1 MVVVNDKANGN
12 PHVGA
17 GSHARP
23 REGGVSE
30 HRGRA
35 CPARALRPHNVVKAN
50 TALNDTLTD
59 GRRMHR
65 PYRNCHPAIRDC
77 PYAWWWFVL

>member
-1 MVVVNDKANGN
+1 MPAQGKGACPNI
-12 PHVGA
+12 GA
-17 GSHARP
+17 GHARP
-23 REGGVSE
+23 V
-30 HRGRA
+30 
-35 CPARALRPHNVVKAN
+35 ALSSHNAAMAN
-50 TALNDTLTD
+50 AALNDTLTD